1 MTPDI
6 IVAISGALTATVTLV
21 TACIV
26 VRQVREM
33 RRATHATAFKA
44 VYDMLQADSCRA
56 DRAFVMKD
64 LATKS
69 LESWTPDARSRA
81 ERVCQNYDCVGIM
94 CRQGFIPVAVVADS
108 WGDSF
113 RRTWAILAPLAASY
127 RVTRNSKESWD
138 DYEWLAAQA
147 EGFRQKIHG

>member
-1 MTPDI
+1 MQEVEP
-6 IVAISGALTATVTLV
+6 S
-21 TACIV
+21 
-26 VRQVREM
+26 
-33 RRATHATAFKA
+33 AF
-44 VYDMLQADSCRA
+44 CH
-56 DRAFVMKD
+56 
-64 LATKS
+64 
-69 LESWTPDARSRA
+69 
-81 ERVCQNYDCVGIM
+81 QNYDCVGIM